1 MASLSPKLPVRL
13 GVSAPTV
20 YTTCSPNTLLSRI
33 APYSLSRAA
42 NQNTG
47 MDRNR
52 NPRKVKV

>member
-1 MASLSPKLPVRL
+1 MLPVRL

-20 YTTCSPNTLLSRI
+20 YTTCSPNSLLSRM
-33 APYSLSRAA
+33 APYSLSSAA

-52 NPRKVKV
+52 NPRNVKA